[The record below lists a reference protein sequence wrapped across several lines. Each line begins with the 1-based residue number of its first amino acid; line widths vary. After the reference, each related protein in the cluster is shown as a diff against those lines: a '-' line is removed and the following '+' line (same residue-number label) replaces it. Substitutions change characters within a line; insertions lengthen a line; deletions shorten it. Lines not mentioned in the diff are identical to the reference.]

1 MWHLPSM
8 AGGRGPPLPPPRG
21 YDDDMKPDTKK
32 DVAAR
37 LRSIAGHLKAV
48 ERMVEEDTYCV
59 DVMKQ
64 TMAIEKALE
73 RVDAMILG
81 SHLETCVADAFRE
94 GRSEK
99 TVKELA
105 EIFSTSRK

>member
-1 MWHLPSM
+1 MSAM
-8 AGGRGPPLPPPRG
+8 R
-21 YDDDMKPDTKK
+21 PDTKK
-32 DVAAR
+32 DVSAR

-48 ERMVEEDTYCV
+48 ERMVDEDTYCV
-59 DVMKQ
+59 DVLKQ

-94 GRSEK
+94 GRAEK
-99 TVKELA
+99 TVQELT
-105 EIFSTSRK
+105 EIFNTARK

>member
-1 MWHLPSM
+1 M
-8 AGGRGPPLPPPRG
+8 R
-21 YDDDMKPDTKK
+21 PDTKK

-73 RVDAMILG
+73 RVDSMILG

-94 GRSEK
+94 GRAEK
-99 TVKELA
+99 TVQELA
-105 EIFSTSRK
+105 EIFNTARK

>member
-1 MWHLPSM
+1 VWQ
-8 AGGRGPPLPPPRG
+8 PLPYPRG
-21 YDDDMKPDTKK
+21 YDGRMKPDTKK

-48 ERMVEEDTYCV
+48 ERLVDEDKYCV
-59 DVMKQ
+59 DVLKQ

-73 RVDAMILG
+73 RVDALILG

-94 GRSEK
+94 GRAEK
-99 TVKELA
+99 TVQELA
-105 EIFSTSRK
+105 EIFATARK